1 MSEPQPET
9 VTTTAKHIL
18 EAMLFASDEP
28 LSAKQ
33 LLEVL
38 NQSYASVETTAFTLE
53 QILEFVAQLNQEYDA
68 QQRAFHIIAIAEGFQ
83 FATRP
88 QFAHWLGEL
97 FKEKIKRRLSPSA
110 LETLAIVAYKQ
121 PVSKPEIESIRGVN
135 ADYVM
140 SSLLERNLITIV
152 GRASTIGRPLLYGTT
167 EQFLHHFGLKNLKD
181 LPRLREIEDLMKE
194 SETEVEKRILSDAM
208 QTEEALTN

>member
-1 MSEPQPET
+1 MSEPQTEAAM
-9 VTTTAKHIL
+9 TTAKHII

-38 NQSYASVETTAFTLE
+38 NQSYASIETTAFTVE
-53 QILEFVAQLNQEYDA
+53 HILEFVAALNREYDV
-68 QQRAFHIIAIAEGFQ
+68 QQRAFHIIPIVEGFQ

-88 QFAHWLGEL
+88 QYAHWLGEL
-97 FKEKIKRRLSPSA
+97 FKERIKRRLSSSA
-110 LETLAIVAYKQ
+110 LETLAIIAYKQ

-135 ADYVM
+135 ADYVL
-140 SSLLERNLITIV
+140 SSLLERNIITIV

-194 SETEVEKRILSDAM
+194 SEMEVEKKILTDAL
-208 QTEEALTN
+208 QSEKQ